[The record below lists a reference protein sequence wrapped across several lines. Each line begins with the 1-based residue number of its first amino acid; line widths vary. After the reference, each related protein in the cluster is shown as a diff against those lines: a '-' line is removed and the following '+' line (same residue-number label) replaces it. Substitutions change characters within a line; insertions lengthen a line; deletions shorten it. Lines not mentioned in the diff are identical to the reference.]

1 MFDSDWLKKTGRGVR
16 YRAELQEMLTTHP
29 GSAGMYLE
37 SLLDNL
43 VVKDGEDADPALA
56 AIECIA
62 FIYQRYEINDIMYE
76 GERYGEEDT
85 EGSDEVPGE
94 DRDPGDESPDEFDVV
109 RALVEAIN
117 PKDITSTWDQ
127 VRTELLETF
136 SMRTFKLKLMFRL
149 LRVVRSSEDLCLLHE
164 ASRLFS
170 LTAELG
176 FFCQKDAEIV
186 DRQVKKIADEISDLF
201 AEEELRV
208 GADYCLTSAEQ
219 DSFDVDDDED

>member
-1 MFDSDWLKKTGRGVR
+1 MFDPDWLQKIGRGVR
-16 YRAELQEMLTTHP
+16 TRAELREMLSAHP
-29 GSAGMYLE
+29 GAAGMYLE

-43 VVKDGEDADPALA
+43 VVKDGKDADPALA
-56 AIECIA
+56 AIDCIA
-62 FIYQRYEINDIMYE
+62 FLYREYEINDIMYE
-76 GERYGEEDT
+76 GERYGEEYT

-94 DRDPGDESPDEFDVV
+94 DRDPSNGRLDEFDVV
-109 RALVEAIN
+109 RALVESIN

-136 SMRTFKLKLMFRL
+136 SLRTFKLKLMFRL

-170 LTAELG
+170 WTAELG
-176 FFCQKDAEIV
+176 FFCQKDAEVV

-208 GADYCLTSAEQ
+208 GAGYCLTSAEQ
-219 DSFDVDDDED
+219 DFFDIDDDED